1 MKRFTIVNS
10 VQEHFQPSRM
20 SKLTMEQQQG
30 VYEVMNKFI
39 MLQIKDEVTQEN
51 MNEPAPKPFQRIQ
64 YRITVAI
71 SLFPSVTYNQQIPT
85 FSRKESQSKITKTA
99 CDQQKVTTERHVLRP
114 QAAWAAQ
121 S

>member
-1 MKRFTIVNS
+1 MNS
-10 VQEHFQPSRM
+10 VQEHFQPLRM

-39 MLQIKDEVTQEN
+39 MLQIQDKVTPEE

-64 YRITVAI
+64 CCITVAI

-85 FSRKESQSKITKTA
+85 FSRKKSQSKIRTTA
-99 CDQQKVTTERHVLRP
+99 CDQQKVTTERHALRP
-114 QAAWAAQ
+114 QAAWTAQ